1 MNILLVEDDVGI
13 GRFVSRGLTAR
24 GHRVAW
30 HREGAKVP
38 DCIAAEPFGAVLL
51 DLGLPDMDGLDL
63 CRTLRGQSAGLPV
76 LMLTARDSL
85 GDKLDG
91 FQAGADDYLPKPFA
105 FEELLAR
112 LAVLERREAL
122 RPPEPLRFGRLA
134 IDPLRR
140 EARWNDEPILLDGR
154 GFSVL
159 YRLAKAHGAIVLRDD
174 LILAV
179 WGADSEITDNA
190 LDVNVSALR
199 RRLAKLDT
207 PPIIE
212 TFRGRGFRLKV

>member
-30 HREGAKVP
+30 HREGSQVASH
-38 DCIAAEPFGAVLL
+38 AATEPFGAVLL

-63 CRTLRGQSAGLPV
+63 CRTLRDQCTGLSV
-76 LMLTARDSL
+76 LMLTARDTL

-91 FQAGADDYLPKPFA
+91 FHAGADDYLPKPFA

-112 LAVLERREAL
+112 LAVLERRDAL
-122 RPPEPLRFGRLA
+122 RPPEPLRFGGLA
-134 IDPLRR
+134 IDSVRR
-140 EARWNDEPILLDGR
+140 EARWNGEPILLDGR

-159 YRLAKAHGAIVLRDD
+159 HHLAEARGAMVFRDD
-174 LILAV
+174 LITAV
-179 WGADSEITDNA
+179 WGAESEITDNA

-207 PPIIE
+207 PPVIE
-212 TFRGRGFRLKV
+212 TFRGRGFRLKI

>member
-13 GRFVSRGLTAR
+13 GRFVTRGLTAR
-24 GHRVAW
+24 GHSVAW
-30 HREGAKVP
+30 HREGAQVL
-38 DCIAAEPFGAVLL
+38 DRVAAEPFGAVLL

-63 CRTLRGQSAGLPV
+63 CRALRHQSASLPV
-76 LMLTARDSL
+76 VMLTARGSL

-91 FQAGADDYLPKPFA
+91 FMAGADDYLAKPFA

-112 LAVLERREAL
+112 LAVVERREAL
-122 RPPEPLRFGRLA
+122 RAPEPIRFGGLT
-134 IDPLRR
+134 IDPMRR
-140 EARWNDEPILLDGR
+140 EVHWTGVPVTLDGR

-159 YRLAKAHGAIVLRDD
+159 QCLAEARGAVVFRDD
-174 LILAV
+174 LIGAV
-179 WGADSEITDNA
+179 WGPDSEVTDNA

-199 RRLAKLDT
+199 RRLAPLAS
-207 PPIIE
+207 PPTIE

>member
-30 HREGAKVP
+30 HREGALVP
-38 DCIAAEPFGAVLL
+38 SRVATEPFGAVLL

-76 LMLTARDSL
+76 LMLTARDGL

-112 LAVLERREAL
+112 LAVLERRDAM
-122 RPPEPLRFGRLA
+122 RPPEPLRFGGLA
-134 IDPLRR
+134 IDPVRR
-140 EARWNDEPILLDGR
+140 EARWNDEAMALDGR

-159 YRLAKAHGAIVLRDD
+159 HRLAEARGAVVFRDD
-174 LILAV
+174 LITAV
-179 WGADSEITDNA
+179 WGADSEVTDNA

-199 RRLAKLDT
+199 RRLARLRE
-207 PPIIE
+207 PPTIE
-212 TFRGRGFRLKV
+212 TFRGRGFRLRA